1 MLSEVAL
8 PELPILTNEGQSI
21 EVCVT
26 ITDSQL
32 ISGSATVTLT
42 SQGTDD
48 TAEGKNMYTAYQRVL
63 TLALVMST
71 FIEI

>member
-48 TAEGKNMYTAYQRVL
+48 RVL
-63 TLALVMST
+63 KVRTCTLHIKECLLWHWS
-71 FIEI
+71 